1 MNSHR
6 LLVAVATCAA
16 AFTPP
21 AQTAS
26 VSATFSV
33 QVTLYSSCIFNTGP
47 GNVALSYTAFQS
59 TAASA
64 STTMQAQCTSDLP
77 YQLSLSSTNTNT
89 LSVTGSAAS
98 DTTIASAPLAVQLMS
113 NVGNVSFSS
122 AGNALSSG
130 SETIPLT
137 QISVSS
143 SNNALPHPTFGA
155 AASSL
160 APSAGSKVI
169 NASTNWTYSYS
180 HQGSTA
186 PVGAGSFSTV
196 ITYTAAKL

>member
-1 MNSHR
+1 MNR
-6 LLVAVATCAA
+6 QVCKAVAA
-16 AFTPP
+16 AFI
-21 AQTAS
+21 ASITAT
-26 VSATFSV
+26 SAFAESKL
-33 QVTLYSSCIFNTGP
+33 VTG
-47 GNVALSYTAFQS
+47 
-59 TAASA
+59 
-64 STTMQAQCTSDLP
+64 
-77 YQLSLSSTNTNT
+77 SSTSAGAAAKLKLTIVVPEFIALKVGTGNLLTNNTT
-89 LSVTGSAAS
+89 VDEITFTVPETSAAS